1 MGSGLVSVA
10 RCPADATINCVQS
23 PDLQME
29 LNVGAF
35 GPSRRLVMGAS
46 TQLLQLRGG
55 GGREGEACCLFP
67 NSRKMLAILLARRGT
82 VHSEHNYKQ
91 HNGEIGQK
99 CPILLAEKWSPSS
112 GRGVR
117 DINKGQMRLYNH
129 GYKL

>member
-1 MGSGLVSVA
+1 MVVGSGLVSVA

-55 GGREGEACCLFP
+55 GERGGG
-67 NSRKMLAILLARRGT
+67 LLLVSKFQENVGHLVSAAWHCALRT
-82 VHSEHNYKQ
+82 
-91 HNGEIGQK
+91 
-99 CPILLAEKWSPSS
+99 
-112 GRGVR
+112 
-117 DINKGQMRLYNH
+117 
-129 GYKL
+129 

>member
-1 MGSGLVSVA
+1 
-10 RCPADATINCVQS
+10 
-23 PDLQME
+23 ME
-29 LNVGAF
+29 LNVGAV

-46 TQLLQLRGG
+46 TQLLRGRG
-55 GGREGEACCLFP
+55 EGEACCLFP

>member
-55 GGREGEACCLFP
+55 GG
-67 NSRKMLAILLARRGT
+67 LLLVSKFQENVGHLVSAAWHCALRT
-82 VHSEHNYKQ
+82 
-91 HNGEIGQK
+91 
-99 CPILLAEKWSPSS
+99 
-112 GRGVR
+112 
-117 DINKGQMRLYNH
+117 
-129 GYKL
+129 